1 MRGTKKF
8 IGIIISLSILFL
20 CFFSFGADAAD
31 GFSVFSTGAT
41 AHTGETVTISI
52 KNTEVSLGSY
62 SVYVNYDKTKLQY
75 KSSSLGDAGSALPQ
89 ACPELQPG

>member
-1 MRGTKKF
+1 MYYPNVCKFVNMILSEDPMRGTKKF

-52 KNTEVSLGSY
+52 KIP
-62 SVYVNYDKTKLQY
+62 
-75 KSSSLGDAGSALPQ
+75 KSPSARIPYM
-89 ACPELQPG
+89 

>member
-41 AHTGETVTISI
+41 AHTG
-52 KNTEVSLGSY
+52 
-62 SVYVNYDKTKLQY
+62 
-75 KSSSLGDAGSALPQ
+75 
-89 ACPELQPG
+89 

>member
-1 MRGTKKF
+1 M
-8 IGIIISLSILFL
+8 

-52 KNTEVSLGSY
+52 KNTEASLGSY

-75 KSSSLGDAGSALPQ
+75 KSSSLGDVGSALPQ
-89 ACPELQPG
+89 AHAHISKVILRCDMPVQPPLRTMCR